1 MELLTWIVNIVIVV
15 GVIIFSVYYTDSI
28 RHKASNEGFEKGE
41 KYGKETAEERVLR
54 RIENL
59 MKQIETNEKEI
70 TLLKSQLLKSKEN
83 NLEKKESPLISVN
96 DLLFRLYLMNKKDL
110 VKIDGIE
117 LLSDADQVT
126 FKNKN
131 GELQNGMSL
140 VFKKQGW
147 FVPFD
152 KNLGAEML
160 TDEKIPRLVLSVYTE
175 NPMGERKNVT
185 FNNPLSVHLTLP
197 ES

>member
-1 MELLTWIVNIVIVV
+1 MEVLSWILNIAIVIIAV
-15 GVIIFSVYYTDSI
+15 FWNMNSVEDARNKGYND
-28 RHKASNEGFEKGE
+28 GFER
-41 KYGKETAEERVLR
+41 GKKSAEDDAYKRVGKTM
-54 RIENL
+54 ENL
-59 MKQIETNEKEI
+59 LHQIEANEKEI
-70 TLLKSQLLKSKEN
+70 TSLKSQLFKLKDKKEN
-83 NLEKKESPLISVN
+83 SLISVN

-140 VFKKQGW
+140 VFKNHGW

-152 KNLGAEML
+152 KNLGSEML